1 MSALIDKEEL
11 KLWMPGADYVELHGS
26 THELHG
32 FGPLKVDKRRIIIML
47 IKCYAAGPTVRI
59 PALVADLKG
68 FNVVMFI
75 GLPGLRHMR
84 AKLDWSDPS
93 KMVLDTWRRL
103 PPHDHGRRDGQGSDH
118 GGADGR
124 PA

>member
-1 MSALIDKEEL
+1 
-11 KLWMPGADYVELHGS
+11 MPGADYVELHGS

-84 AKLDWSDPS
+84 AKLDWSDPR